1 MRTALLG
8 LALLAPL
15 LALQPAA
22 PLAAASE
29 PAPDENER
37 LHELFERE
45 WQWRLRESPL
55 FATAVGVHDFDDRLS
70 DESLAAQARRT
81 EETRAFL
88 AELAAIPRAALPRDE
103 QVNYDIFR
111 SQLDLRVKSFEFGEH
126 LIPLNADS
134 GFHSG
139 FADLPDTVP
148 LANVRDYENYLAR
161 LGAFPRYMDDHLAL
175 LREGLTRGM
184 TVPRVTLQGIETTID
199 PHIVDAPESSV
210 FWTPFT
216 KLPATIAT
224 ADRERLTAAGRKA
237 IVESIVPSYRKF
249 LAFMT
254 REYLPGARTTLAASA
269 LPNGEAYYR
278 YLIRNY
284 TTLDLTA
291 EEIHQTGLREV
302 ESIKKEM
309 DAVIAASGFKG
320 DFAAFLEFLR
330 TDPQF
335 YAKTPEE
342 LLKQAAWIAKRMD
355 GKLPSLFRT
364 LPRLPY
370 TVEPVPDHLA
380 PKYTAGRY
388 FGAPH
393 GSTQPGIYWVNTYA
407 LDKRPLYN
415 LDALTFHESVPGHH
429 LQGALADEAES
440 LPNFRRFSYL
450 SAFGEGWGLYSEWLG
465 LEAGF
470 YKDPYTNF
478 GRLTYAM
485 WRACRLVVDT
495 GLHAQGWSRERAVE
509 YMATRTALPL
519 HEVETETD
527 RYISW
532 PGQALS
538 YKIGEMKIRELRRK
552 AEAELGAEFD
562 VRDFHDAVLRNG
574 AVPLGVLEEEIGR
587 FVAGKQPSQ

>member
-8 LALLAPL
+8 IALLAPL
-15 LALQPAA
+15 LVLPPA
-22 PLAAASE
+22 AAASE
-29 PAPDENER
+29 PALDDTER
-37 LHELFERE
+37 LHELFARE

-55 FATAVGVHDFDDRLS
+55 FATAVGVHDYNDRLS

-126 LIPLNADS
+126 LMPFNADS

-161 LGAFPRYMDDHLAL
+161 LAAFPRYMDDHLAL
-175 LREGLTRGM
+175 LREGLSRGM
-184 TVPRVTLQGIETTID
+184 TVPRVTLNGIETTIVPHVVDD
-199 PHIVDAPESSV
+199 PERSV
-210 FWTPFT
+210 FWAPFA
-216 KLPATIAT
+216 KPPATIAA
-224 ADRERLTAAGRKA
+224 ADRERLTAAGRRA
-237 IVESIVPSYRKF
+237 ILEAIAPAYRKF
-249 LAFMT
+249 LEFMT
-254 REYLPGARTTLAASA
+254 REYLPGARTTLAANA

-284 TTLDLTA
+284 TTLELTA

-330 TDPQF
+330 TDPRF

-407 LDKRPLYN
+407 LEKRPLYN
-415 LDALTFHESVPGHH
+415 LDALTFHEAVPGHH
-429 LQGALADEAES
+429 LQGALADETES

-470 YKDPYTNF
+470 YQDPYTNF

-495 GLHAQGWSRERAVE
+495 GLHAQGWTRERAIE

-552 AEAELGAEFD
+552 AEAALGADFD

-574 AVPLGVLEEEIGR
+574 AVPLGVLEEEIEG
-587 FVAGKQPSQ
+587 FVTAARKDPSP

>member
-1 MRTALLG
+1 M
-8 LALLAPL
+8 
-15 LALQPAA
+15 PA
-22 PLAAASE
+22 
-29 PAPDENER
+29 
-37 LHELFERE
+37 
-45 WQWRLRESPL
+45 
-55 FATAVGVHDFDDRLS
+55 
-70 DESLAAQARRT
+70 
-81 EETRAFL
+81 
-88 AELAAIPRAALPRDE
+88 
-103 QVNYDIFR
+103 
-111 SQLDLRVKSFEFGEH
+111 
-126 LIPLNADS
+126 
-134 GFHSG
+134 
-139 FADLPDTVP
+139 
-148 LANVRDYENYLAR
+148 
-161 LGAFPRYMDDHLAL
+161 
-175 LREGLTRGM
+175 
-184 TVPRVTLQGIETTID
+184 
-199 PHIVDAPESSV
+199 
-210 FWTPFT
+210 
-216 KLPATIAT
+216 
-224 ADRERLTAAGRKA
+224 
-237 IVESIVPSYRKF
+237 YRKF
-249 LAFMT
+249 LDFMT
-254 REYLPGARTTLAASA
+254 REYLPGARTTLAANA

-291 EEIHQTGLREV
+291 EEIHRTGLREV

-415 LDALTFHESVPGHH
+415 LDALTFHEAVPGHH

-470 YKDPYTNF
+470 YQDPYTNF

-495 GLHAQGWSRERAVE
+495 GIHAQGWSRERAIE

-538 YKIGEMKIRELRRK
+538 FLCLSATIWSRAQPRSISTIYSGRSLK
-552 AEAELGAEFD
+552 AWSMPYPGPAPPRSEGSCT
-562 VRDFHDAVLRNG
+562 
-574 AVPLGVLEEEIGR
+574 I
-587 FVAGKQPSQ
+587 

>member
-1 MRTALLG
+1 MKTALLFVT
-8 LALLAPL
+8 LSALLL
-15 LALQPAA
+15 TSSSG
-22 PLAAASE
+22 AASE
-29 PAPDENER
+29 PALDDTER
-37 LHELFERE
+37 LHELFARE

-55 FATAVGVHDFDDRLS
+55 FATAVGVHDFNDRLS

-88 AELAAIPRAALPRDE
+88 AELATIPRAALPRDE
-103 QVNYDIFR
+103 QVNHDIFR
-111 SQLDLRVKSFEFGEH
+111 AQLDLRVRSFEFGEH
-126 LIPLNADS
+126 LMPFNADS

-148 LANVRDYENYLAR
+148 LANARDYENYLAR
-161 LGAFPRYMDDHLAL
+161 LAAFPRYMDDHLEL
-175 LREGLTRGM
+175 LREGLRRGM
-184 TVPRVTLQGIETTID
+184 TVPRVTLNGIETTIV
-199 PHIVDAPESSV
+199 PHVVEDAERSV
-210 FWTPFT
+210 FWAPFA
-216 KLPATIAT
+216 KPPATMA
-224 ADRERLTAAGRKA
+224 AAERERLKAAARRA
-237 IVESIVPSYRKF
+237 IMESIVPAYRKF
-249 LAFMT
+249 LDFMT

-284 TTLDLTA
+284 TTLDLSA
-291 EEIHQTGLREV
+291 DEIHQTGLREV
-302 ESIKKEM
+302 ESIRKEM
-309 DAVIAASGFKG
+309 DAVIAGTGFQG

-330 TDPQF
+330 TDPRF

-407 LDKRPLYN
+407 LEKRPLYN
-415 LDALTFHESVPGHH
+415 LDALTFHEAVPGHH
-429 LQGALADEAES
+429 LQNALADEAES
-440 LPNFRRFSYL
+440 LPDFRRFSYL

-470 YKDPYTNF
+470 YQDPYTNF

-495 GLHAQGWSRERAVE
+495 GLHAQGWTRERAIE

-538 YKIGEMKIRELRRK
+538 YKIGEMKIRELRRR
-552 AEAELGAEFD
+552 AETALGAKFD

-574 AVPLGVLEEEIGR
+574 AVPLPVLEEEIDR
-587 FVAGKQPSQ
+587 FVAGTRE